1 MVKKLSLTK
10 TWIALLRG
18 INVGGKHLVAMKEL
32 IKLMEAK
39 GFTEVKTYIQSGN
52 VVFQSQ
58 SKPKDEIAELID
70 KKYGFKPEVFIL
82 SEADF
87 RKAIANCPF
96 ESDIGKAIHF
106 FFCNKVPKAV
116 DYKFLESLKAKSEEY
131 KLVGKVFYLY
141 APEGIGRSKL
151 VEKMGKA
158 FAGVTMTARNL
169 NTINKLVDMIN

>member
-1 MVKKLSLTK
+1 MK

-52 VVFQSQ
+52 VVFKSQ
-58 SKPKDEIAELID
+58 SKPKDEIAELIH

-82 SEADF
+82 SEADLG
-87 RKAIANCPF
+87 KSIANCPF
-96 ESDIGKAIHF
+96 KSDVGKTIHF
-106 FFCNKVPKAV
+106 FFCDKVPKSV
-116 DYKFLESLKAKSEEY
+116 DYKFLESLKIKSEEY

-141 APEGIGRSKL
+141 APDGIGRSKL

-158 FAGVTMTARNL
+158 FTGITMTARNL
-169 NTINKLVDMIN
+169 NTINKLADMVT